1 MGEGLGWG
9 WFDASGASPRHV
21 AVTWSEPGGKLSFL
35 DFPML
40 HCHMQPVAEHSAL
53 SVWPGRVWN
62 PSGSA
67 WALIPILP
75 IATPYAGRFPN

>member
-53 SVWPGRVWN
+53 SVLPGRVRN
-62 PSGSA
+62 LSVPPGLTSISHYYLNKFCA
-67 WALIPILP
+67 
-75 IATPYAGRFPN
+75 